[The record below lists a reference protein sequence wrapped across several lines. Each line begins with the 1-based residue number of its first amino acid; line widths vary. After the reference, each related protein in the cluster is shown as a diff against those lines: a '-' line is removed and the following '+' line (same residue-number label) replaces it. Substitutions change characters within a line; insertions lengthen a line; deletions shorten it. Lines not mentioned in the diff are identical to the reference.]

1 MKKLNRTEWLLVAII
16 VLNVIG
22 ITIKLVQYF
31 GG

>member
-1 MKKLNRTEWLLVAII
+1 MKKLNRIEWLLVAII

>member
-1 MKKLNRTEWLLVAII
+1 MKMLNRTEWLLVAII